1 MGRFDFMRLQKTLTV
16 LCVWCA
22 FTACSPEQPPQA
34 PAGAGAALTPA
45 ELAEMPP
52 GRPIVGVN
60 QANHSANESATD
72 APEAARK
79 LKANEALEVDWL
91 DLMSDADR
99 ERLESGDW
107 IEETGAGDHPGE
119 EGSFTSDMAKRQ
131 IKGFSAIPDFDNM
144 RVKLA
149 GYFVPLE
156 QSDSGEITEILFVP
170 YFGACIHVPPPPAN
184 QLVYAKLRAPQ
195 SDVNMFE
202 AYWLEG
208 VLLAKTTQSELA
220 EAGYTMTDSKLSL
233 WE

>member
-1 MGRFDFMRLQKTLTV
+1 
-16 LCVWCA
+16 
-22 FTACSPEQPPQA
+22 
-34 PAGAGAALTPA
+34 
-45 ELAEMPP
+45 MPP
-52 GRPIVGVN
+52 GRPIAGVN
-60 QANHSANESATD
+60 QSQYSANESAAG
-72 APEAARK
+72 APKAARK
-79 LKANEALEVDWL
+79 RGANEALELDWL

-107 IEETGAGDHPGE
+107 IEETDAGEHPGE

-208 VLLAKTTQSELA
+208 VLLAKTNQSELA